1 MTDLTFAAMLQLA
14 NAARAEVDA
23 ERAKLATA
31 FTAMAEEA
39 GLTVVRTDP
48 FEEAVVHPGTLGV
61 LRRMVEPGNDR
72 SPTVWG
78 GQIGRLDVPTVPV
91 LTDTTV
97 PPSELHLRP
106 TQPTGAA
113 S

>member
-14 NAARAEVDA
+14 AAARAEVDA
-23 ERAKLATA
+23 KRAKLATA

-61 LRRMVEPGNDR
+61 LRRMVEPEVGHQ
-72 SPTVWG
+72 SWG
-78 GQIGRLDVPTVPV
+78 GQVGSLINVPV
-91 LTDTTV
+91 IADTTV
-97 PPSELHLRP
+97 PPGEIHLRP
-106 TQPTGAA
+106 YSQEN
-113 S
+113 

>member
-1 MTDLTFAAMLQLA
+1 VSDLTFAAMLQLA

-23 ERAKLATA
+23 ERARLATA
-31 FTAMAEEA
+31 FAAMAEEA

-61 LRRMVEPGNDR
+61 LRRMVEPEVGTR
-72 SPTVWG
+72 SWG
-78 GQIGRLDVPTVPV
+78 GQVGSLINVPV
-91 LTDTTV
+91 IADTAV
-97 PPSELHLRP
+97 PPCEIHLRP
-106 TQPTGAA
+106 HSQE

>member
-23 ERAKLATA
+23 ERSKLADA

-61 LRRMVEPGNDR
+61 LRRMVKPEVGHQ
-72 SPTVWG
+72 SWG
-78 GQIGRLDVPTVPV
+78 GQVGSPINVPV
-91 LTDTTV
+91 IADTTV
-97 PPSELHLRP
+97 PPGEIHLRP
-106 TQPTGAA
+106 YSHSQEN
-113 S
+113 